1 MQRHLNLV
9 ESDFEHFEKR
19 VLPKFPFS
27 YLIFKT
33 TGQTFEVQDI
43 SFSGMQLA
51 IKSGDLSGKEN
62 DILNGVVYWNG
73 KELDIQSKIKWK
85 KGKRLGVE
93 FSHKTTQRNNVND
106 FLSVEAFSSALK
118 PLHSEKLNLDL
129 PSKLKY
135 WLHSDGPAQIFIWQ
149 HNDGELSKF
158 QIILMENFIEWTDG
172 EGLMTGRVISK
183 RGIETPLIDEDEF
196 VFKIDS
202 SLDKEKKITFK
213 NFISKI
219 DSSKLSQE
227 TLNFLSMKLG

>member
-27 YLIFKT
+27 YLIFKSSD
-33 TGQTFEVQDI
+33 QTFEVQDI

-51 IKSGDLSGKEN
+51 IKSGELTESEN
-62 DILNGVVYWNG
+62 DVLNGIVHWNG
-73 KELDIQSKIKWK
+73 QELEIQSKIKWK

-93 FSHKTTQRNNVND
+93 FSNKTSQRDNVNS
-106 FLSVEAFSSALK
+106 FLSIDAFSNALK
-118 PLHSEKLNLDL
+118 PLHSERLDLDL
-129 PSKLKY
+129 PTKLKY

-149 HNDGELSKF
+149 HSDGELSKF

-172 EGLMTGRVISK
+172 QGLMTGRVISK

-196 VFKIDS
+196 VFKIDPN
-202 SLDKEKKITFK
+202 LDSEKKNRFK
-213 NFISKI
+213 EFVSKI
-219 DSSKLSQE
+219 DSNKLTKE
-227 TLNFLSMKLG
+227 TVSFLSLKLG